1 MNAAGLDR
9 LGLPALAYGP
19 FRIFF
24 ASNLMANTGI
34 FLFMAA
40 FGWFVQTETNS
51 AAMVGLAS
59 AIMGLPWLL
68 LMLHAGMLTD
78 RLGARRLIAG
88 SFVGGGLVMA
98 LVAFVAL
105 LPEPSVPAVLACAFA
120 MGVLM
125 TLGAPGSISIM
136 GDLVPPAAV
145 SSAVSLNFLLMN
157 IARIAGGVSA
167 GWLLAGGRE
176 PGWTILVGAVLFGVP
191 GVFMWRLKVKPAA
204 PQATPTRSPGGAEL
218 FRPIV
223 EAGAHATRHP
233 TLGMILLLSA
243 GPGLIGLPYNFL
255 LPVAAVELGIG
266 PGGLGLLLAAVGTGG
281 LVAGLTAEQVQRRL
295 GHGRSILLGLTCAA
309 GGLIAFGLGPPL
321 PISILSI
328 GFVGGGFVVYASSSL
343 TLVQA
348 LAPAS
353 LRGRLTSVFS
363 LLYWG
368 LMPVGGLLG
377 GLSAQAI
384 SARTTMLGAGV
395 GLIALGLL
403 AVIRRPQVLTLR
415 VSRDGLRIGGDLSG
429 SGIELADAPLGG
441 PIGGPLGGMIARH
454 AAADAER

>member
-1 MNAAGLDR
+1 MRTVSLDR
-9 LGLPALAYGP
+9 LGLPAFAYGP

-24 ASNLMANTGI
+24 ASSLFANVGI

-40 FGWFVQTETNS
+40 YGWFIQTETGS
-51 AAMVGLAS
+51 AAMVGLGS

-88 SFVGGGLVMA
+88 SFLGGGLVMA

-105 LPEPSVPAVLACAFA
+105 LPDPSVPVVLACAFL

-125 TLGAPGSISIM
+125 TIGAPGSISIV

-145 SSAVSLNFLLMN
+145 SSAVGLNFLLIN
-157 IARIAGGVSA
+157 GARIMGGLGA
-167 GWLLAGGRE
+167 GWLLADGRE
-176 PGWTILVGAVLFGVP
+176 PGWTILVGAALFAAP
-191 GVFMWRLKVKPAA
+191 GVFIWRLRTAPPAPGMRA
-204 PQATPTRSPGGAEL
+204 PGGAAL
-218 FRPIV
+218 IRPIV
-223 EAGAHATRHP
+223 EAGAHAFRNP
-233 TLGMILLLSA
+233 TLGTILLLSA
-243 GPGLIGLPYNFL
+243 GPGLIGLTYNFL

-266 PGGLGLLLAAVGTGG
+266 AGGLGLLLVAVGLGGLAAG
-281 LVAGLTAEQVQRRL
+281 LVAEHAQRRL
-295 GHGRSILLGLTCAA
+295 GHGRSILLGLASAA
-309 GGLIAFGLGPPL
+309 TGLIVFGLGLPL
-321 PISILSI
+321 PISILSVA
-328 GFVGGGFVVYASSSL
+328 FVGGGFVVYASASL

-348 LAPAS
+348 LAPPA

-377 GLSAQAI
+377 GLSAQAF

-395 GLIALGLL
+395 GLVVLGVL
-403 AVIRRPQVLTLR
+403 ACIRRPQVLTLA
-415 VSRDGLRIGGDLSG
+415 VSRDGLQMRGDLGGTGLAGATLGRRPDPHSG
-429 SGIELADAPLGG
+429 EPSGPHAD
-441 PIGGPLGGMIARH
+441 
-454 AAADAER
+454 D

>member
-1 MNAAGLDR
+1 MPTISLDR
-9 LGLPALAYGP
+9 LGLPALSYGP

-24 ASNLMANTGI
+24 ASSLLANVGI

-40 FGWFVQTETNS
+40 YGWFIQIETGS
-51 AAMVGLAS
+51 AAMVGLGS

-105 LPEPSVPAVLACAFA
+105 LPEPSVPVVLGAAFM

-125 TLGAPGSISIM
+125 TIGAPGSISIV

-145 SSAVSLNFLLMN
+145 SSAVGLNFLLIN
-157 IARIAGGVSA
+157 GARIVGGLGA
-167 GWLLAGGRE
+167 GWLLAEGRE
-176 PGWTILVGAVLFGVP
+176 PGWTILIGAVLFALP
-191 GVFMWRLKVKPAA
+191 GVFIWRLR
-204 PQATPTRSPGGAEL
+204 TRSPIPGARTAGGAAL
-218 FRPIV
+218 IRPIM
-223 EAGAHATRHP
+223 EAGGHAIRNP
-233 TLGMILLLSA
+233 TLGTILLLSA

-266 PGGLGLLLAAVGTGG
+266 AEGLGFLLVAVGTGG
-281 LVAGLTAEQVQRRL
+281 LVAGLAAEHAQRRL
-295 GHGRSILLGLTCAA
+295 GHGRSILLGLASAA
-309 GGLIAFGLGPPL
+309 TGLIVFGVGPPL
-321 PISILSI
+321 PVSIVSVA
-328 GFVGGGFVVYASSSL
+328 FVGGGFVVYASASL

-348 LAPAS
+348 LAPPS

-368 LMPVGGLLG
+368 LMPIGGLLG
-377 GLSAQAI
+377 GLSAEAF

-395 GLIALGLL
+395 CLVVLGLV
-403 AVIRRPQVLTLR
+403 ASIRRPQVLTLA
-415 VSRDGLRIGGDLSG
+415 VSRDGLRMRGNLEGTGLAEPWLDGLHVQPSGAG
-429 SGIELADAPLGG
+429 SGRSPG
-441 PIGGPLGGMIARH
+441 PGSRSS
-454 AAADAER
+454 

>member
-1 MNAAGLDR
+1 MRTVSLDR
-9 LGLPALAYGP
+9 LGLPAFSYGP

-24 ASNLMANTGI
+24 ASSLLANIGI

-40 FGWFVQTETNS
+40 YGWFIQTETGS
-51 AAMVGLAS
+51 AAMVGLGS

-88 SFVGGGLVMA
+88 SFLGGGLVMA

-105 LPEPSVPAVLACAFA
+105 LPAPSIPIVLGAAFL

-125 TLGAPGSISIM
+125 TVGAPGSISIV

-145 SSAVSLNFLLMN
+145 SSAVGLNFLLIN
-157 IARIAGGVSA
+157 GARIAGGLGA
-167 GWLLAGGRE
+167 GWLLAEGRE
-176 PGWTILVGAVLFGVP
+176 PGWTILIGAVLFAAP
-191 GVFMWRLKVKPAA
+191 GVFIWRLRTAAPTPAA
-204 PQATPTRSPGGAEL
+204 EPVGGLAL
-218 FRPIV
+218 IRPIA
-223 EAGAHATRHP
+223 EAGAHAVRNP
-233 TLGMILLLSA
+233 TLGTILLLSA

-266 PGGLGLLLAAVGTGG
+266 AEGLGLLLVAVGVGG
-281 LVAGLTAEQVQRRL
+281 LVAGLGAEHAQRRL
-295 GHGRSILLGLTCAA
+295 GHGRSILLGLASA
-309 GGLIAFGLGPPL
+309 SGGLIVFGLGPPL
-321 PISILSI
+321 PVSILSV
-328 GFVGGGFVVYASSSL
+328 GFVGGGFVIYASASL

-348 LAPAS
+348 LAPPA

-377 GLSAQAI
+377 GIAAQAFT
-384 SARTTMLGAGV
+384 ARTTMLGAGI
-395 GLIALGLL
+395 GLVLLGLL
-403 AVIRRPQVLTLR
+403 ATIRRPQVLTLA
-415 VSRDGLRIGGDLSG
+415 VSRDGLEMRGDLTG
-429 SGIELADAPLGG
+429 TGLT
-441 PIGGPLGGMIARH
+441 
-454 AAADAER
+454 AAALRGQADDATGDGAGGTPTG